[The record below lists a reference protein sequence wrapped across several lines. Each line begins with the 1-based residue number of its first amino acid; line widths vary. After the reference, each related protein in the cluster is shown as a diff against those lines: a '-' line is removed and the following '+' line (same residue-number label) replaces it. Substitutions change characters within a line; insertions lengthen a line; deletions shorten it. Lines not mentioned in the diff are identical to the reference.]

1 MNGFIR
7 QMAVL
12 SVLWSLCELLLPEGR
27 AHKAARMTASVL
39 ARTALLAGAGRLMR
53 TSLPEL
59 SVLAPRMQQAAAQ
72 TYQETALQSA
82 ANQVRDD
89 CRRLAER
96 AGYQGWF
103 TAYITLEGRIDHIE
117 GCLTA
122 LKTPIQTQEELRQLL
137 EQRYEAPV
145 TLTGGSGP

>member
-1 MNGFIR
+1 MNGLIR

-39 ARTALLAGAGRLMR
+39 VMTALLAGAGRLMR
-53 TSLPEL
+53 TPFPEL
-59 SVLAPRMQQAAAQ
+59 TVLAPRMQQAAAQ
-72 TYQETALQSA
+72 TYQETALRVA

-89 CRRLAER
+89 CQRLAER
-96 AGYQGWF
+96 AGYQGRF
-103 TAYITLEGRIDHIE
+103 TAYLTLEGRIDHIE

-122 LKTPIQTQEELRQLL
+122 LETPIQTAEALRQLL

-145 TLTGGSGP
+145 TLTGGSCP